1 MKDNFNYFKELLI
14 EYFKAYFQKLLIKY
28 FKENHFNKLNFA
40 FIIIIIIIIITM
52 LSKYLERAILHSFED
67 FPSNVMASYQATKF
81 VILKET
87 DSTFKMAIINLNFIK
102 EILKELIN
110 FIKEIIINYSYVIKE
125 ILNFIKIAV
134 NIKNQDFIN

>member
-14 EYFKAYFQKLLIKY
+14 EYFMAYFQKLLIKY

-40 FIIIIIIIIITM
+40 FIIIIIITM

-81 VILKET
+81 VILKDT

-125 ILNFIKIAV
+125 ILNFIKIVV

>member
-1 MKDNFNYFKELLI
+1 MKDNFNYFKDLLI

-28 FKENHFNKLNFA
+28 FKENHFNKLNFT
-40 FIIIIIIIIITM
+40 FIIIIIITM

-110 FIKEIIINYSYVIKE
+110 FIKEITINYSYVIKE
-125 ILNFIKIAV
+125 ILNFIKIVV

>member
-1 MKDNFNYFKELLI
+1 MKDNFNYFEELLI

-40 FIIIIIIIIITM
+40 FIIIIIIITM
-52 LSKYLERAILHSFED
+52 LSKYLERAILQSFED
-67 FPSNVMASYQATKF
+67 FPSNFMASYQATKF

-125 ILNFIKIAV
+125 ILNFIKIVV

>member
-14 EYFKAYFQKLLIKY
+14 EYFMAYFQKLLIKY

-40 FIIIIIIIIITM
+40 FIIIIITM
-52 LSKYLERAILHSFED
+52 LFKYLERAILHSFED

-81 VILKET
+81 VILKDT

-125 ILNFIKIAV
+125 ILNFIKIVV

>member
-14 EYFKAYFQKLLIKY
+14 EYFMAYFQKLLIKY

-40 FIIIIIIIIITM
+40 FIIIIIITM
-52 LSKYLERAILHSFED
+52 LFKYLERAILHSFED

-81 VILKET
+81 VILKDT

-125 ILNFIKIAV
+125 ILNFIKIVV

>member
-14 EYFKAYFQKLLIKY
+14 EYFKAYFQKLLFKY
-28 FKENHFNKLNFA
+28 FKENHFNKLNFT
-40 FIIIIIIIIITM
+40 FIIIIIITM

-125 ILNFIKIAV
+125 ILNFIKIVV